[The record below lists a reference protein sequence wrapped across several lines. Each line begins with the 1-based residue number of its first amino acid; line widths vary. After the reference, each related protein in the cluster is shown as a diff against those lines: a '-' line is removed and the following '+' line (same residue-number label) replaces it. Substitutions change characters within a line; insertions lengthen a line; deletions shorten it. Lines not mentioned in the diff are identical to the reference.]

1 MLARTPGT
9 ILNKNGENRCR
20 FLVPDLR
27 GKAVSFS
34 PFIKYDVSCRLL
46 FFFFFKY
53 MILIK
58 FKTFTSLF
66 LVF

>member
-1 MLARTPGT
+1 MRLISFSCLVLARTPGT

-46 FFFFFKY
+46 FFF
-53 MILIK
+53 LNR
-58 FKTFTSLF
+58 
-66 LVF
+66 